1 MTRAGGTGSAPSG
14 APCSHTPL
22 REQRGDSTGFV
33 ASEEV
38 RTLPEV
44 SLPSL
49 STPPRA
55 SVRPSPS
62 RHGVGA
68 AQPRRRLPPACLLG
82 TGMERAQRVAKEAGE
97 WPRSESPDRD
107 PLPVPAVHRRGAAA
121 SPGRCSVLGKPRQP
135 LLGVGRV
142 QRRFCPLAGFPCGED
157 PCGAGQKEFRRKLG
171 AGSWVG
177 WAAWQ
182 DGCGGAGR
190 SGMREQGRPGGE
202 PPGTATATRTA
213 RELSL
218 PGRSGS
224 W

>member
-1 MTRAGGTGSAPSG
+1 MTRAGGTGSAPHG

-49 STPPRA
+49 STPPAPA
-55 SVRPSPS
+55 SGHPRS

-82 TGMERAQRVAKEAGE
+82 ISMERAQRVAKEAGE

-107 PLPVPAVHRRGAAA
+107 ALPVRAVHRRGAAA
-121 SPGRCSVLGKPRQP
+121 SPGRCSVPGKPRQP
-135 LLGVGRV
+135 LLAVGRV
-142 QRRFCPLAGFPCGED
+142 QRHFCPLAVFPCGED
-157 PCGAGQKEFRRKLG
+157 PCSAGQKEFRGKLG
-171 AGSWVG
+171 AGSSRG
-177 WAAWQ
+177 AAWQ
-182 DGCGGAGR
+182 DGCGVRDTAA
-190 SGMREQGRPGGE
+190 MREQGRPGGE
-202 PPGTATATRTA
+202 PPGTATATRTG